1 MSDEHANTDP
11 SAPDDSAGR
20 WNRRAKFGVFL
31 VMASGVF
38 FAAIFVV
45 PFLPLRAGEK
55 VVLVG
60 VAYACMQITWWV
72 GIALAG
78 PNAFRRLR
86 RMLRRRKTASPK

>member
-1 MSDEHANTDP
+1 MSDEHSNTDP

-20 WNRRAKFGVFL
+20 WSRRAKFGVFL

-38 FAAIFVV
+38 FVAIFVI

-60 VAYACMQITWWV
+60 VAYACMQIAWWV

-78 PNAFRRLR
+78 PHTIRRLR
-86 RMLRRRKTASPK
+86 RMLRRKTPAPK